1 MAKPV
6 PSQTYY
12 AQVRKHEPWKDDV
25 PEKKLMSEQE
35 IYQKLDRQKC
45 SEYITE
51 NEKKCSPPKSNQEA
65 RKIQEDVEKIANGVV
80 SNLSRKFKLFKG
92 SSLLKTGSTY
102 EGVKIGNPDEFDY
115 MIEVPALSKDVI
127 EIRHN
132 PMYMNMYMNMYGVPN
147 WKM

>member
-35 IYQKLDRQKC
+35 IYQKLERQKF

-51 NEKKCSPPKSNQEA
+51 NEKKCSPPESNQEA
-65 RKIQEDVEKIANGVV
+65 RKIQEDVEKN
-80 SNLSRKFKLFKG
+80 RKWG
-92 SSLLKTGSTY
+92 SFQPKQ
-102 EGVKIGNPDEFDY
+102 KIQTFQRKQFTEDREH
-115 MIEVPALSKDVI
+115 L
-127 EIRHN
+127 
-132 PMYMNMYMNMYGVPN
+132 
-147 WKM
+147 